1 MRILENHSM
10 KNHSNMKV
18 GGVAKRFI
26 VVENK
31 EELKDIFEKYRNIF
45 LIGNGTNTLI
55 DEGDLDITFVSLKEL
70 NKIEELG
77 EGIVRVEAGLDFNKL
92 IAFMNRN
99 NYSGLENLAG
109 IPGSVG
115 GLVYMNGGAYG
126 SEIFDCIKEV
136 EIFDENHQI
145 RTLKKED
152 IKFSYRSTEIQD
164 KKWVII
170 SATFEFKRGF
180 DLQKVIDIQALR
192 ESKQPLDKPNLGST
206 FKNPEGDFSARLI
219 SEAGLKGTRVGGAEI
234 SPKHP
239 NFIVNHGDATF
250 EDISEILKLVKNT
263 ISEKYGIN
271 LEEEIIIIKEGA
283 IMNNKMQIN
292 AIYRKNNCISR

>member
-10 KNHSNMKV
+10 KNHSNMKI

-70 NKIEELG
+70 NKVEELD

-145 RTLKKED
+145 RTLKKGE

-250 EDISEILKLVKNT
+250 EDISKILTLVK
-263 ISEKYGIN
+263 EKIKKLYNIQ
-271 LEEEIIIIKEGA
+271 LEEEIIIL
-283 IMNNKMQIN
+283 
-292 AIYRKNNCISR
+292 KNNRVL

>member
-10 KNHSNMKV
+10 KNHSNMKI

-26 VVENK
+26 IVENK

-126 SEIFDCIKEV
+126 SEIFDCISEI
-136 EIFDENHQI
+136 EIFDENHVI
-145 RTLKKED
+145 RRIKKED
-152 IKFSYRSTEIQD
+152 LDFSYRRTEIQS
-164 KKWVII
+164 KKWIII
-170 SATFEFKRGF
+170 SAVFKFKDGF
-180 DLQKVIDIQALR
+180 DLQKVIEIQALR
-192 ESKQPLDKPNLGST
+192 ESKQPLDLPNLGST
-206 FKNPEGDFSARLI
+206 FKNPAGDFSARLI
-219 SEAGLKGTRVGGAEI
+219 SEAGLKGTVIGGAQI
-234 SPKHP
+234 SEKHP
-239 NFIVNHGDATF
+239 NFIVNRGTATF

-271 LEEEIIIIKEGA
+271 LEEEIIIIK
-283 IMNNKMQIN
+283 NSDK
-292 AIYRKNNCISR
+292 

>member
-1 MRILENHSM
+1 MRILENHDM

-31 EELKDIFEKYRNIF
+31 EELKEIFENYENIF

-70 NKIEELG
+70 NKIEELC
-77 EGIVRVEAGLDFNKL
+77 EGLVKVGAGLDFNKL
-92 IAFMNRN
+92 VAFMNRN

-126 SEIFDCIKEV
+126 SEIFDCIEEI
-136 EIFDENHQI
+136 EIFDENHNI

-152 IKFSYRSTEIQD
+152 IKFSYRSTEIQE

-170 SATFEFKRGF
+170 SATFKFERGF

-206 FKNPEGDFSARLI
+206 FKNPKGDFSARLI

-239 NFIVNHGDATF
+239 NFIINHGDATF
-250 EDISEILKLVKNT
+250 EDISKILTLVKNK
-263 ISEKYGIN
+263 IRALYGIE
-271 LEEEIIIIKEGA
+271 LEEEIIIL
-283 IMNNKMQIN
+283 
-292 AIYRKNNCISR
+292 KNNRVL

>member
-10 KNHSNMKV
+10 ENHSNMKV

-234 SPKHP
+234 SSKHP

-250 EDISEILKLVKNT
+250 EDISKILTLVK
-263 ISEKYGIN
+263 EKIKKLYNIQ
-271 LEEEIIIIKEGA
+271 LEEEIIIL
-283 IMNNKMQIN
+283 
-292 AIYRKNNCISR
+292 KNNRVL

>member
-206 FKNPEGDFSARLI
+206 FKNPEGDFSVRLI

-234 SPKHP
+234 SSKHP

-250 EDISEILKLVKNT
+250 EDISKILTLVK
-263 ISEKYGIN
+263 EKIKKLYNIQ
-271 LEEEIIIIKEGA
+271 LEEEIIIL
-283 IMNNKMQIN
+283 
-292 AIYRKNNCISR
+292 KNNRVL

>member
-234 SPKHP
+234 SSKHP

-250 EDISEILKLVKNT
+250 EDISKIFTLVK
-263 ISEKYGIN
+263 EKIKKLYNIQ
-271 LEEEIIIIKEGA
+271 LEEEIIIL
-283 IMNNKMQIN
+283 
-292 AIYRKNNCISR
+292 KNNRVL

>member
-31 EELKDIFEKYRNIF
+31 EELKEIFEKYENIF

-70 NKIEELG
+70 NKVEELG

-145 RTLKKED
+145 RTLKKGE

-206 FKNPEGDFSARLI
+206 FKNLEGDFSARLI

-250 EDISEILKLVKNT
+250 EDISKILTLVK
-263 ISEKYGIN
+263 EKIKKLYNIQ
-271 LEEEIIIIKEGA
+271 LEEEIIIL
-283 IMNNKMQIN
+283 
-292 AIYRKNNCISR
+292 KNNRVL

>member
-115 GLVYMNGGAYG
+115 GLVYMNG
-126 SEIFDCIKEV
+126 
-136 EIFDENHQI
+136 
-145 RTLKKED
+145 
-152 IKFSYRSTEIQD
+152 
-164 KKWVII
+164 
-170 SATFEFKRGF
+170 
-180 DLQKVIDIQALR
+180 
-192 ESKQPLDKPNLGST
+192 
-206 FKNPEGDFSARLI
+206 
-219 SEAGLKGTRVGGAEI
+219 
-234 SPKHP
+234 
-239 NFIVNHGDATF
+239 
-250 EDISEILKLVKNT
+250 
-263 ISEKYGIN
+263 
-271 LEEEIIIIKEGA
+271 
-283 IMNNKMQIN
+283 
-292 AIYRKNNCISR
+292 

>member
-206 FKNPEGDFSARLI
+206 FKNTEGDFSARLI

-234 SPKHP
+234 SSKHP

-250 EDISEILKLVKNT
+250 EDISKILTLVK
-263 ISEKYGIN
+263 EKIKKLYNIQ
-271 LEEEIIIIKEGA
+271 LEEEIIIL
-283 IMNNKMQIN
+283 
-292 AIYRKNNCISR
+292 KNNRVL

>member
-10 KNHSNMKV
+10 KNHSNMKI

-31 EELKDIFEKYRNIF
+31 EELKEIFEKYENIF

-70 NKIEELG
+70 NKVEELD

-250 EDISEILKLVKNT
+250 EDISKILTLVK
-263 ISEKYGIN
+263 EKIKKLYNIQ
-271 LEEEIIIIKEGA
+271 LEEEIIIL
-283 IMNNKMQIN
+283 
-292 AIYRKNNCISR
+292 KNNRVL

>member
-77 EGIVRVEAGLDFNKL
+77 EGIVRVEAGVDFNKL

-234 SPKHP
+234 SSKHP

-250 EDISEILKLVKNT
+250 EDISKILTLVK
-263 ISEKYGIN
+263 EKIKKLYNIQ
-271 LEEEIIIIKEGA
+271 LEEEIIIL
-283 IMNNKMQIN
+283 
-292 AIYRKNNCISR
+292 KNNRVL

>member
-10 KNHSNMKV
+10 KNHSNMKI

-31 EELKDIFEKYRNIF
+31 EELKEIFEKYENIF

-152 IKFSYRSTEIQD
+152 IKFSYRSTEIHD

-234 SPKHP
+234 SSKHP

-250 EDISEILKLVKNT
+250 EDISKILTLVK
-263 ISEKYGIN
+263 EKIKKLYNIQ
-271 LEEEIIIIKEGA
+271 LEEEIIIL
-283 IMNNKMQIN
+283 
-292 AIYRKNNCISR
+292 KNNRVL

>member
-1 MRILENHSM
+1 MRILENHNM

-26 VVENK
+26 VVEDK
-31 EELKDIFEKYRNIF
+31 LELKEIFEKYENIF

-55 DEGDLDITFVSLKEL
+55 DEGELDITFVSLKEL
-70 NKIEELG
+70 NKIEELS
-77 EGIVRVEAGLDFNKL
+77 EGIVKVEAGLDFNKL
-92 IAFMNRN
+92 TAFMNRN

-152 IKFSYRSTEIQD
+152 IKFSYRSTEIQE

-180 DLQKVIDIQALR
+180 DLQKVIEIQALR

-206 FKNPEGDFSARLI
+206 FKNPAGDFSARLI
-219 SEAGLKGTRVGGAEI
+219 SEAGLKGTRVGGAEV

-250 EDISEILKLVKNT
+250 EDISKILTIVKNK
-263 ISEKYGIN
+263 IKELYNIQ
-271 LEEEIIIIKEGA
+271 LEEEIIIL
-283 IMNNKMQIN
+283 
-292 AIYRKNNCISR
+292 KNEKRA

>member
-1 MRILENHSM
+1 MRILENHNM

-26 VVENK
+26 AVENK
-31 EELKDIFEKYRNIF
+31 NELKEIFEKFDNIF

-55 DEGDLDITFVSLKEL
+55 DEGDLDITFVSLKDL
-70 NKIEELG
+70 NRVEELS

-126 SEIFDCIKEV
+126 SEIFDCIKEI
-136 EIFDENHQI
+136 EIFDENHEI
-145 RTLKKED
+145 RNLKKSE
-152 IKFSYRSTEIQD
+152 IKFSYRNTEIQE

-180 DLQKVIDIQALR
+180 DLQKVIEIQALR

-206 FKNPEGDFSARLI
+206 FKNPKGDFSARLI

-239 NFIVNHGDATF
+239 NFIINHGDATF
-250 EDISEILKLVKNT
+250 EDISKILSLVKRKIKELYN
-263 ISEKYGIN
+263 IQ
-271 LEEEIIIIKEGA
+271 LEEEIIILKNERYRGA
-283 IMNNKMQIN
+283 
-292 AIYRKNNCISR
+292 R

>member
-1 MRILENHSM
+1 MRVYEKYSV
-10 KNHSNMKV
+10 KKHSNMKI
-18 GGVAKRFI
+18 GGTAKKFI
-26 VVENK
+26 VVESK
-31 EELKDIFEKYRNIF
+31 EELKDIFENEKNIF

-55 DEGDLDITFVSLKEL
+55 DEGELDITFVSLKEL
-70 NKIEELG
+70 NKIEELQ
-77 EGIVRVEAGLDFNKL
+77 EGLVRVEAGLDFSKL
-92 IAFMNRN
+92 TAFMNKN

-126 SEIFDCIKEV
+126 SEIFDCIKEI

-145 RTLKKED
+145 KTLKKEE
-152 IKFSYRSTEIQD
+152 INFSYRSTEIQE

-180 DLQKVIDIQALR
+180 DLKKVIEIQALR

-206 FKNPEGDFSARLI
+206 FKNPKGDFSARLI
-219 SEAGLKGTRVGGAEI
+219 SEAGLKGTKIGGAEI

-239 NFIVNHGDATF
+239 NFIVNHGEATF
-250 EDISEILKLVKNT
+250 KDIEGILALVKSK
-263 ISEKYGIN
+263 IKELYDVE
-271 LEEEIIIIKEGA
+271 LEEEIIILR
-283 IMNNKMQIN
+283 NNG
-292 AIYRKNNCISR
+292 

>member
-10 KNHSNMKV
+10 KNHSNMKI

-70 NKIEELG
+70 NKVEELD

-250 EDISEILKLVKNT
+250 EDISKILTLVK
-263 ISEKYGIN
+263 EKIKKLYNIQ
-271 LEEEIIIIKEGA
+271 LEEEIIILKS
-283 IMNNKMQIN
+283 N
-292 AIYRKNNCISR
+292 RVL

>member
-10 KNHSNMKV
+10 KNHSNMKI

-26 VVENK
+26 IVENK

-250 EDISEILKLVKNT
+250 EDISKILTLVK
-263 ISEKYGIN
+263 EKIKKLYNIQ
-271 LEEEIIIIKEGA
+271 LEEEIIIL
-283 IMNNKMQIN
+283 
-292 AIYRKNNCISR
+292 KNNRVL

>member
-10 KNHSNMKV
+10 KNHSNMKI

-145 RTLKKED
+145 RTLKKEN

-250 EDISEILKLVKNT
+250 EDISKILTLVK
-263 ISEKYGIN
+263 EKIKKLYNIQ
-271 LEEEIIIIKEGA
+271 LEEEIIIL
-283 IMNNKMQIN
+283 
-292 AIYRKNNCISR
+292 KNNRVL

>member
-31 EELKDIFEKYRNIF
+31 EELKEIFEKYENIF

-70 NKIEELG
+70 NKVEELG

-234 SPKHP
+234 SSKHP

-250 EDISEILKLVKNT
+250 EDISKILTLVK
-263 ISEKYGIN
+263 EKIKKLYNIQ
-271 LEEEIIIIKEGA
+271 LEEEIIIL
-283 IMNNKMQIN
+283 
-292 AIYRKNNCISR
+292 KNNRVL

>member
-192 ESKQPLDKPNLGST
+192 ESKQPLDKLNLGST

-234 SPKHP
+234 SSKHP

-250 EDISEILKLVKNT
+250 EDISKILTLVK
-263 ISEKYGIN
+263 EKIKKLYNIQ
-271 LEEEIIIIKEGA
+271 LEEEIIIL
-283 IMNNKMQIN
+283 
-292 AIYRKNNCISR
+292 KNNRVL

>member
-170 SATFEFKRGF
+170 SATFEFKRDF

-234 SPKHP
+234 SSKHP

-250 EDISEILKLVKNT
+250 EDISKILTLVK
-263 ISEKYGIN
+263 EKIKKLYNIQ
-271 LEEEIIIIKEGA
+271 LEEEIIIL
-283 IMNNKMQIN
+283 
-292 AIYRKNNCISR
+292 KNNRVL

>member
-70 NKIEELG
+70 NKVEELG

-145 RTLKKED
+145 RTLKKGE

-234 SPKHP
+234 SSKHP

-250 EDISEILKLVKNT
+250 EDISKILTLVK
-263 ISEKYGIN
+263 EKIKKLYNIQ
-271 LEEEIIIIKEGA
+271 LEEEIIIL
-283 IMNNKMQIN
+283 
-292 AIYRKNNCISR
+292 KNNRVL

>member
-1 MRILENHSM
+1 MRVYENYSV
-10 KNHSNMKV
+10 KKHSNMKI
-18 GGVAKRFI
+18 GGTAKKFI

-31 EELKDIFEKYRNIF
+31 EELKDIFENEKNIF

-55 DEGDLDITFVSLKEL
+55 DEGELDITFVSLKEL
-70 NKIEELG
+70 NKIEELQ
-77 EGIVRVEAGLDFNKL
+77 EGLVRVEAGLDFSKL
-92 IAFMNRN
+92 TAFMNKN

-126 SEIFDCIKEV
+126 SEIFDCIKEI

-145 RTLKKED
+145 KTLKKEE
-152 IKFSYRSTEIQD
+152 ITFSYRSTEIQE

-180 DLQKVIDIQALR
+180 DLKKVIEIQALR

-206 FKNPEGDFSARLI
+206 FKNPKGDFSARLI
-219 SEAGLKGTRVGGAEI
+219 SEAGLKGTKIGGA
-234 SPKHP
+234 
-239 NFIVNHGDATF
+239 
-250 EDISEILKLVKNT
+250 
-263 ISEKYGIN
+263 
-271 LEEEIIIIKEGA
+271 
-283 IMNNKMQIN
+283 
-292 AIYRKNNCISR
+292 

>member
-10 KNHSNMKV
+10 KNHSNMKI

-26 VVENK
+26 IVENK

-206 FKNPEGDFSARLI
+206 FKNPEVDFSARLI

-234 SPKHP
+234 SSKHP

-250 EDISEILKLVKNT
+250 EDISKILTLVK
-263 ISEKYGIN
+263 EKIKKLYNIQ
-271 LEEEIIIIKEGA
+271 LEEEIIIL
-283 IMNNKMQIN
+283 
-292 AIYRKNNCISR
+292 KNNRVL

>member
-10 KNHSNMKV
+10 KNHSNMKI

-70 NKIEELG
+70 NKVEELD

-115 GLVYMNGGAYG
+115 GFVYMNGGAYG

-250 EDISEILKLVKNT
+250 EDISKILTLVK
-263 ISEKYGIN
+263 EKIKKLYNIQ
-271 LEEEIIIIKEGA
+271 LEEEIIIL
-283 IMNNKMQIN
+283 
-292 AIYRKNNCISR
+292 KNNRVL

>member
-234 SPKHP
+234 SSKHP

-250 EDISEILKLVKNT
+250 EDISKILTLVK
-263 ISEKYGIN
+263 EKIKKLYNIQLG
-271 LEEEIIIIKEGA
+271 EEIIIL
-283 IMNNKMQIN
+283 
-292 AIYRKNNCISR
+292 KNNRVL

>member
-26 VVENK
+26 VENK

-234 SPKHP
+234 SSKHP

-250 EDISEILKLVKNT
+250 EDISKILTLVK
-263 ISEKYGIN
+263 EKIKKLYNIQ
-271 LEEEIIIIKEGA
+271 LEEEIIIL
-283 IMNNKMQIN
+283 
-292 AIYRKNNCISR
+292 KNNRVL